1 MTVKKIWMPPTAGR
15 KNRYAVTTLGSILG
29 IALLMLLLIAGGITL
44 SFALSL
50 PREITAV
57 VLCLGVTLLGVG
69 LALCAGRRSVQEATV
84 FFLTQD
90 DKLYVLD
97 ARQFP
102 YQDYRAAGY
111 VANAA
116 KTQQFLQNL
125 AEKPFLPA
133 AASEIRKVE
142 SMRENRTHYALRCQV
157 CRPHRPVMCHTYL
170 LVKGYEDET
179 ALRHELMRRESWETA
194 LEPKENRNP
203 FFLFLSGLFF
213 CFFVAGC
220 LLSHP
225 AFQQWPQALY
235 YPFLLAAFVAF
246 FFIIYFLIRQRRG
259 E

>member
-1 MTVKKIWMPPTAGR
+1 MTVKKIWMPPTSGR

-50 PREITAV
+50 PREVTAV

-69 LALCAGRRSVQEATV
+69 LALRVGRRSVQEATV

-125 AEKPFLPA
+125 AEKPFFA
-133 AASEIRKVE
+133 RSRQRNSESRVHAGK
-142 SMRENRTHYALRCQV
+142 
-157 CRPHRPVMCHTYL
+157 PHPLCP
-170 LVKGYEDET
+170 
-179 ALRHELMRRESWETA
+179 S
-194 LEPKENRNP
+194 
-203 FFLFLSGLFF
+203 LSGMPPSPARY
-213 CFFVAGC
+213 VSY
-220 LLSHP
+220 LS
-225 AFQQWPQALY
+225 ARKRLRRRNGF
-235 YPFLLAAFVAF
+235 AA
-246 FFIIYFLIRQRRG
+246 
-259 E
+259 

>member
-1 MTVKKIWMPPTAGR
+1 MRV
-15 KNRYAVTTLGSILG
+15 
-29 IALLMLLLIAGGITL
+29 
-44 SFALSL
+44 
-50 PREITAV
+50 
-57 VLCLGVTLLGVG
+57 
-69 LALCAGRRSVQEATV
+69 GRRSVQEATV

-179 ALRHELMRRESWETA
+179 ALRHELMRGKVGKRPSNQKKTVT
-194 LEPKENRNP
+194 R
-203 FFLFLSGLFF
+203 FF
-213 CFFVAGC
+213 CSSAG
-220 LLSHP
+220 SSF
-225 AFQQWPQALY
+225 ASS
-235 YPFLLAAFVAF
+235 
-246 FFIIYFLIRQRRG
+246 
-259 E
+259 

>member
-1 MTVKKIWMPPTAGR
+1 
-15 KNRYAVTTLGSILG
+15 
-29 IALLMLLLIAGGITL
+29 
-44 SFALSL
+44 
-50 PREITAV
+50 
-57 VLCLGVTLLGVG
+57 
-69 LALCAGRRSVQEATV
+69 
-84 FFLTQD
+84 
-90 DKLYVLD
+90 
-97 ARQFP
+97 
-102 YQDYRAAGY
+102 
-111 VANAA
+111 
-116 KTQQFLQNL
+116 
-125 AEKPFLPA
+125 
-133 AASEIRKVE
+133 
-142 SMRENRTHYALRCQV
+142 
-157 CRPHRPVMCHTYL
+157 MCHTYL